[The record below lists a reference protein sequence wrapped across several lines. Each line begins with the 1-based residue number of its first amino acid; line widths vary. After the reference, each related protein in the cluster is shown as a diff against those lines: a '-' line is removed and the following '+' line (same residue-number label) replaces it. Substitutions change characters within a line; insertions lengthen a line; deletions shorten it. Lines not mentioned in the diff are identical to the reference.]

1 MSIRPLT
8 AAGVLVANT
17 LGDLTRR
24 ENQFAHCSVANV
36 NKNGNNVDFPYDAC
50 RWGQLGLPT
59 LHECSAPGYNLA
71 AAPFGAVPAA
81 AKTHLDFWA
90 KATSTDPTS
99 ALPWPDNVLLSGGNR
114 VADNVIL
121 NNVIGF
127 DVKAWD
133 PVVVVQETNT
143 TTGVISYVF
152 PADPAYAAAYANV
165 GSKVGNIVY
174 ALAPQYRDLG
184 FANAAYA
191 PANSSSFG
199 HTGRPVGYV
208 LDTAT
213 NTYIQKNLPCVYDT
227 WSTHYEATGTC
238 PNDPRAGRAING
250 TDDPIVEL
258 SQPAN
263 GLVDDDAEKL
273 TSPPIRFPCGGFR

>member
-1 MSIRPLT
+1 M
-8 AAGVLVANT
+8 
-17 LGDLTRR
+17 
-24 ENQFAHCSVANV
+24 
-36 NKNGNNVDFPYDAC
+36 
-50 RWGQLGLPT
+50 
-59 LHECSAPGYNLA
+59 
-71 AAPFGAVPAA
+71 
-81 AKTHLDFWA
+81 
-90 KATSTDPTS
+90 
-99 ALPWPDNVLLSGGNR
+99 
-114 VADNVIL
+114 IL

-213 NTYIQKNLPCVYDT
+213 NTYIQKNLPSFTTRGPHITRPPERVQMT
-227 WSTHYEATGTC
+227 QGPVGRSTART
-238 PNDPRAGRAING
+238 
-250 TDDPIVEL
+250 
-258 SQPAN
+258 
-263 GLVDDDAEKL
+263 
-273 TSPPIRFPCGGFR
+273 IRS